1 MGMQP
6 QKPIAGR
13 ARSAALANAYARHE
27 RGELV
32 HIMPGAVRTRV
43 QRAGKFEWEEVPS
56 DGLTVHQ
63 AALIKTAEGGSA
75 TIKSKSRGEQKIPP
89 GSMLRAKQI
98 VGREPEWWLPKA
110 HKLRWEEIRGAK

>member
-89 GSMLRAKQI
+89 GSMLRASSRGSSRSSTS
-98 VGREPEWWLPKA
+98 VPTATRPLGLEWS
-110 HKLRWEEIRGAK
+110 